1 VSIAARLTSR
11 RTIFAAAFTILALAA
26 LALAATQARAATGPY
41 VALGDSYTAGPLVPT
56 PTGSPI
62 LCGRSTNDY
71 PADVARA
78 INPSSFVNASC
89 SGATTVNMTQS
100 QSLGDGIQTAPPQF
114 NALSANDKIVTLGI
128 GGNDAG
134 LISVAEECTALDILW
149 PFGDRCES
157 HYQSGGTNTELTAI
171 DATGPKVAQVIQGIR
186 ARAGQA
192 KILVV
197 GYPDG
202 LPQNGSNCYPDVPF
216 SSADVTWFNTMEIDL
231 NSVLAQAAQANGATY
246 VDTFLSSIGHDACAG
261 SNAWVNGV
269 LPTSAAYPLHPNE
282 AGEANMAR
290 QVEGALDKDGA

>member
-1 VSIAARLTSR
+1 VLPAACPTPR
-11 RTIFAAAFTILALAA
+11 RAVLIVACTIVALAA
-26 LALAATQARAATGPY
+26 CGLAAAHASAATGPY

-78 INPSSFVNASC
+78 ITPSSFVNASC

-100 QSLGDGIQTAPPQF
+100 QSLGGGIQTAPPQF
-114 NALSANDKIVTLGI
+114 NALSSNDAIVTLGI

-149 PFGDRCES
+149 PFGDRCKS
-157 HYQSGGTNTELTAI
+157 HYQAGATDTEVAAVN
-171 DATGPKVAQVIQGIR
+171 ATGPKVAQVIQGIH
-186 ARAGQA
+186 ARAPQA
-192 KILVV
+192 RVLVV

-216 SSADVTWFNTMEIDL
+216 SSADVTWFNSIEIDL
-231 NSVLAQAAQANGATY
+231 NAVLKQTAQANGATY
-246 VDTFLSSIGHDACAG
+246 VDTFSSSIGHDACRG
-261 SNAWVNGV
+261 SNAWVNGL
-269 LPTSAAYPLHPNE
+269 LPTSAAYPLHPNQT
-282 AGEANMAR
+282 GESNMAR
-290 QVEGALDKDGA
+290 QVEGAL